1 MPAARHWRIV
11 GIAARGDVAL
21 HTLQLFDGDTRRDAG
36 ATLTA
41 THAPVAGAL
50 AALQDA
56 DASAVR
62 QAETADVQRVRR
74 RVFTTPRLFPMVDI
88 AAGEAAEMI
97 DLAQIAGH
105 QLTG

>member
-21 HTLQLFDGDTRRDAG
+21 HTLQLFDGGTRRDAG

-56 DASAVR
+56 DAGSSCTFARAAATSAGVALGICRPAVR
-62 QAETADVQRVRR
+62 RVS
-74 RVFTTPRLFPMVDI
+74 
-88 AAGEAAEMI
+88 
-97 DLAQIAGH
+97 
-105 QLTG
+105 TGPG